1 MTDASLGQLLDKISG
16 ILRVAGYEGR
26 AKWIDERNNVLRNPE
41 ATEDSVEFVLKELHG
56 IVLGMGGLFD
66 LRLTLPDD
74 PAQIDRN
81 ATSAL
86 KVLADQLFEATRGIP

>member
-1 MTDASLGQLLDKISG
+1 MTDANLVELLDKIST
-16 ILRVAGYEGR
+16 ILRIAGYGDR
-26 AKWIDERNNVLRNPE
+26 ATWIDERNDVLQNPE

-66 LRLTLPDD
+66 LRLTVPDD

-86 KVLADQLFEATRGIP
+86 KVLADQLFEATRGTP